1 MPENDPMG
9 YTEATDADVEA
20 KMAEVD
26 AAAQEQAMAEVGQA
40 PMAQKPLSP
49 KRVNALGKTAAD
61 AIAELSDGQMPA
73 GEPVQVQEP
82 VEALPAPLYAQV
94 SAFAQVPAMAGADQY
109 AFDPA
114 VESTSDEG
122 LLKMANM
129 IDQMAN
135 DKQVKQAM
143 QQPMAEPEAAPQEM
157 AEPMEDDFSEMV

>member
-1 MPENDPMG
+1 MDRCR
-9 YTEATDADVEA
+9 
-20 KMAEVD
+20 
-26 AAAQEQAMAEVGQA
+26 QES
-40 PMAQKPLSP
+40 LY
-49 KRVNALGKTAAD
+49 R
-61 AIAELSDGQMPA
+61 
-73 GEPVQVQEP
+73 VQEP

-157 AEPMEDDFSEMV
+157 AEPMEDDFSEGNGVIMEQPTEPTAVPESVEAPQPEVEESKVQNSRGIRDHPPMHLLMSQRLMF